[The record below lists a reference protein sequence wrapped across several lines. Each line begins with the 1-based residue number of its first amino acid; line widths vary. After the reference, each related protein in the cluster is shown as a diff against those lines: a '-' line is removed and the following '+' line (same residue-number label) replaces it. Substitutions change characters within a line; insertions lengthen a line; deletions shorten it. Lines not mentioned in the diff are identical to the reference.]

1 MASSFRP
8 SFLLLFLHLDD
19 TTSEAAAAKGDGSM
33 VQKAS
38 TNLTDMMQK
47 AIARE
52 IQVSVQYM
60 WQHIMAKGLESAEIA
75 ETFEEV
81 AIAEMKHAEKIAER
95 LFYFDVVPTTKPSPI
110 VIVPTLKEML
120 EADAKAEEEA
130 IDLYKEIIKQ
140 AASEGDSTT
149 RLLFEQILADEEE
162 HHDTFTTL
170 LGR

>member
-1 MASSFRP
+1 
-8 SFLLLFLHLDD
+8 
-19 TTSEAAAAKGDGSM
+19 M

-38 TNLTDMMQK
+38 TALTDMMNK

-60 WQHIMAKGLESAEIA
+60 WQHVMAKGLESAEIA
-75 ETFEEV
+75 DVFEEV

-95 LFYFDVVPTTKPSPI
+95 LFYFDVVPTTKPDPI
-110 VIVPTLKEML
+110 KVGGSVKEML
-120 EADAKAEEEA
+120 EVDATAEEEA
-130 IDLYKEIIKQ
+130 IDLYKSIIKQ
-140 AASEGDSTT
+140 ATTEGDSTT
-149 RLLFEQILADEEE
+149 RLLFEQILSEEEE

>member
-1 MASSFRP
+1 
-8 SFLLLFLHLDD
+8 
-19 TTSEAAAAKGDGSM
+19 M

-38 TNLTDMMQK
+38 TKLTDMMQQ

-75 ETFEEV
+75 DVFEDV

-95 LFYFDVVPTTKPSPI
+95 IFYFDIVPTTKPDPI
-110 VIVPTLKEML
+110 KVGGTMKEML
-120 EADAKAEEEA
+120 EFDAKAEEEA

-149 RLLFEQILADEEE
+149 RLLFEQILADEEG

-170 LGR
+170 LGK

>member
-1 MASSFRP
+1 
-8 SFLLLFLHLDD
+8 
-19 TTSEAAAAKGDGSM
+19 M

-38 TNLTDMMQK
+38 SKLADMMQK

-60 WQHIMAKGLESAEIA
+60 WQHVMAKGLESAEIA
-75 ETFEEV
+75 EIFEEV

-95 LFYFDVVPTTKPSPI
+95 LFYFDIVPTTKPDPI
-110 VIVPTLKEML
+110 KVGGTLKEML

-130 IDLYKEIIKQ
+130 IVLYKEIIKQ
-140 AASEGDSTT
+140 SASEGDTTT
-149 RLLFEQILADEEE
+149 RLLFEQILADEEG

-170 LGR
+170 LGK

>member
-1 MASSFRP
+1 
-8 SFLLLFLHLDD
+8 
-19 TTSEAAAAKGDGSM
+19 M

-38 TNLTDMMQK
+38 AALTDMLQK

-60 WQHIMAKGLESAEIA
+60 WQHVMAKGIESAEIA
-75 ETFEEV
+75 DVFEDV

-95 LFYFDVVPTTKPSPI
+95 IFYFDVVPTTKPDPI
-110 VIVPTLKEML
+110 KVGGSLREML
-120 EADAKAEEEA
+120 EADAAAEEEA
-130 IDLYKEIIKQ
+130 IDLYKAIIKQ

-149 RLLFEQILADEEE
+149 RLLFEQILADEEA

-170 LGR
+170 LGK